1 MYVLYD
7 VLSTGVSPT
16 CERFPLV
23 LVSLIAGVLL
33 LLAGAEFIVRGG
45 GQLAL
50 MLGVPAMVVGLTVV
64 AFGTSAP
71 ELLVSMTAALD
82 GKTDTALGNV
92 NGSNIANVLLVLG
105 MAAVVRRLFVERSLL
120 RRELPAAMGIQLL
133 VPLLLWDGDLDRPDG
148 VVLIGAG
155 VVYNA
160 WLLYEAYRGRSV
172 PSDDELGEG
181 GKTVRF
187 YVALLLGGLVFLGVG
202 AHLFVSGAVE
212 LAQWMGWS
220 DRFIGLTV
228 IALGTSA
235 PEVATAVVSAY
246 RGESD
251 LAVGNSLGSNILNI
265 AMVLGLTACVCPI
278 TIQNEGVWLD
288 LCLASAATFIL
299 IPVTMRG
306 TMGRFLGTTMCLGY
320 VLFMFGMAGS

>member
-1 MYVLYD
+1 
-7 VLSTGVSPT
+7 
-16 CERFPLV
+16 LV
-23 LVSLIAGVLL
+23 FVALIVGVLL

-50 MLGVPAMVVGLTVV
+50 ALGVPAMVVGLTVV

-82 GKTDTALGNV
+82 GRTDTALGNV

-105 MAAVVRRLFVERSLL
+105 MAAVVCRLFVVCSLL
-120 RRELPAAMGIQLL
+120 CWEFPAAMGIQLL

-148 VVLIGAG
+148 VVLISAG
-155 VVYNA
+155 VVYNT
-160 WLLYEAYRGRSV
+160 WLLYEAYRGRTV
-172 PSDDELGEG
+172 PLDDELGDG
-181 GKTVRF
+181 GKSVRH
-187 YVALLLGGLVFLGVG
+187 YVSLLLGGLVLLGVG
-202 AHLFVSGAVE
+202 AHLFVTGATE

-278 TIQNEGVWLD
+278 TIQNDGVWMD

-306 TMGRFLGTTMCLGY
+306 TMGRGLGLTMCLGY
-320 VLFMFGMAGS
+320 VLFMFGMAGT